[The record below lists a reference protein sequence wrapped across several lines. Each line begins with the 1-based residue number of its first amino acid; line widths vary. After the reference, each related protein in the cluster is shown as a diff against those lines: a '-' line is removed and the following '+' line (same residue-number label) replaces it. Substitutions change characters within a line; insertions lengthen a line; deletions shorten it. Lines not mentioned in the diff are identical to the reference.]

1 MRIGFWRGIYYLWW
15 VHRMLRLADL
25 AIKRNNFVI
34 CDQMLS
40 DVTRI
45 FQRMDLPRWKG
56 YKS

>member
-1 MRIGFWRGIYYLWW
+1 
-15 VHRMLRLADL
+15 MLRLADL